1 MKKRLIIGAT
11 GASGIPILIQCL
23 KLVQEQKDF
32 ESYLVMTDSA
42 KLTLEHETK
51 MKVEEVE
58 KLADHVLDSREIG
71 AGPASGSFQTEGML
85 IVPCSMKT
93 IAGIH
98 SGYADNLILRAA
110 DVTIKE
116 QRPLVL
122 AARETPLSAIHL
134 RNLQELAMI
143 PNVRIIPP
151 MMTFYH
157 MPESIEEM
165 MYHIAAKLLEPFGI
179 EAKEYRRWR
188 RIVEREVSMKILSF
202 GSLNIDYVYKVSHFV
217 KKGETIVCRRVE
229 RIYRRKRIKP
239 VHCTFTCRNGNIS
252 CRSDWHGWTIFVRSI
267 KRSRSKYRSC

>member
-1 MKKRLIIGAT
+1 MKKLLIIGAT

-23 KLVQEQKDF
+23 KLIRENKDF
-32 ESYLVMTDSA
+32 ESYLIMTDSA
-42 KLTLEHETK
+42 KLTLEHETD
-51 MKVEEVE
+51 MKAAEIQQ
-58 KLADHVLDSREIG
+58 LADHVIDSREIG
-71 AGPASGSFQTEGML
+71 AGPASGSFKTEGML

-98 SGYADNLILRAA
+98 SGYADNLVLRAA

-143 PNVRIIPP
+143 PGVRIIPP

-165 MYHIAAKLLEPFGI
+165 TYHIAAKLLEPFGI
-179 EAKEYRRWR
+179 EAKEYRRWTGLYN
-188 RIVEREVSMKILSF
+188 S
-202 GSLNIDYVYKVSHFV
+202 
-217 KKGETIVCRRVE
+217 
-229 RIYRRKRIKP
+229 
-239 VHCTFTCRNGNIS
+239 
-252 CRSDWHGWTIFVRSI
+252 
-267 KRSRSKYRSC
+267 

>member
-23 KLVQEQKDF
+23 KLVKEQKDF

-71 AGPASGSFQTEGML
+71 AGPASGSFQTEGMI

-98 SGYADNLILRAA
+98 SGYADNLVLRAA

-165 MYHIAAKLLEPFGI
+165 TYHIAAKLLEPFGI
-179 EAKEYRRWR
+179 EAKEYRRW
-188 RIVEREVSMKILSF
+188 SGL
-202 GSLNIDYVYKVSHFV
+202 
-217 KKGETIVCRRVE
+217 
-229 RIYRRKRIKP
+229 
-239 VHCTFTCRNGNIS
+239 
-252 CRSDWHGWTIFVRSI
+252 
-267 KRSRSKYRSC
+267 